1 MTNKTYFMRSFNF
14 ILNLLLIALISYLF
28 GWLFNSVSTQLNT
41 NTLFK
46 LETVTTITDKI
57 SSISYGLALI
67 CLSLSLVLIGIE
79 IVKRWKTD
87 KLMNYVKSVYHTF
100 SLRNFLF
107 QREKVQKVTSPEHQ
121 TVPTSTPV
129 NNGFNRAVRKCM
141 VDIQTDSVTIF
152 IKVPR
157 DQQGQKILKDMEA
170 LLKEEIASQHTDYYF
185 SSPIRVRNQLWFT
198 GKKR

>member
-1 MTNKTYFMRSFNF
+1 MTTKTYFMRSFNF
-14 ILNLLLIALISYLF
+14 ILNLLLIAPILYLF
-28 GWLFNSVSTQLNT
+28 GWLFNSLSIQLNT

-87 KLMNYVKSVYHTF
+87 RLMNYAKSICHTF

-121 TVPTSTPV
+121 TVPTSTSV
-129 NNGFNRAVRKCM
+129 NNGFNLAVRKCM

-185 SSPIRVRNQLWFT
+185 SAPIRVGNQLWFT

>member
-1 MTNKTYFMRSFNF
+1 
-14 ILNLLLIALISYLF
+14 
-28 GWLFNSVSTQLNT
+28 
-41 NTLFK
+41 
-46 LETVTTITDKI
+46 
-57 SSISYGLALI
+57 
-67 CLSLSLVLIGIE
+67 
-79 IVKRWKTD
+79 
-87 KLMNYVKSVYHTF
+87 MNYAKSIYHTF

-129 NNGFNRAVRKCM
+129 NNGFNLAVRKCM

-170 LLKEEIASQHTDYYF
+170 LLK
-185 SSPIRVRNQLWFT
+185 RGNC
-198 GKKR
+198 

>member
-1 MTNKTYFMRSFNF
+1 MTTKTYFMRSLNF
-14 ILNLLLIALISYLF
+14 ILNLILIAPILYLF
-28 GWLFNSVSTQLNT
+28 GWLFNSLSIQLNT

-87 KLMNYVKSVYHTF
+87 TLMNYVKSVYHTF

>member
-1 MTNKTYFMRSFNF
+1 MTTKTYFMRSFNF
-14 ILNLLLIALISYLF
+14 ILNLLLIAPILYLF
-28 GWLFNSVSTQLNT
+28 GWLFNSLSIQLNT

-87 KLMNYVKSVYHTF
+87 TLMNYVKSVYHTF
-100 SLRNFLF
+100 SIRNFLF

-185 SSPIRVRNQLWFT
+185 SSPIRVHNQLWFI

>member
-1 MTNKTYFMRSFNF
+1 MTTKTYFMRSFNF
-14 ILNLLLIALISYLF
+14 ILNLLLIAPILYLF
-28 GWLFNSVSTQLNT
+28 SWLFNSLSIQLNT

-57 SSISYGLALI
+57 SSISHGLALI

-87 KLMNYVKSVYHTF
+87 RLVNYVKSVYHTF

-121 TVPTSTPV
+121 TIPTSTPV

-185 SSPIRVRNQLWFT
+185 SSPIRVRNQLWLI